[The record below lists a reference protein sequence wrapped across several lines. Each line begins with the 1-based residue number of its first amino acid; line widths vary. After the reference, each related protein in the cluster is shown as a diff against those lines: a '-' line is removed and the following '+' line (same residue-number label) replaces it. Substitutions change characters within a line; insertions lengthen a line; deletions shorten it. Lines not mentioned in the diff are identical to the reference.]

1 MHYSAHVLLEIGHR
15 IRARRQE
22 RGLSQKALCS
32 AAGVS
37 PRFLVQVESGEANPS
52 IARLAALA
60 EPLGVTLSALLEGLG
75 PNVERKTALVGLRG
89 AGKSTIGAVLA
100 DRTGCELV
108 VLDREV
114 ERLAGMSLAEVFEF
128 HGVERY
134 RALARE
140 ALAEILARPGDAVIE
155 VGGSL
160 VTDEELY
167 ARLRAGCRV
176 VWLRAS
182 PEEHLRRVRE
192 QGDLRPMRGRS
203 NALGELREILTAREP
218 LYGLAELQI
227 DTDARPPEVVVREL
241 QASLFRKV

>member
-1 MHYSAHVLLEIGHR
+1 MHYSARMLPEIGHR
-15 IRARRQE
+15 IRALRQE
-22 RGLSQKALCS
+22 RGLSQKALCG

-52 IARLAALA
+52 IARLADLA
-60 EPLGVTLSALLEGLG
+60 GPLGVTLSALLEGLG
-75 PNVERKTALVGLRG
+75 PNVERKTGLVGLRG
-89 AGKSTIGAVLA
+89 AGKSTIGALLA
-100 DRTGCELV
+100 ESTGCGFV

-140 ALAEILARPGDAVIE
+140 ALAEVLARPGDAVIE

-203 NALGELREILTAREP
+203 DALGELREILAAREP
-218 LYGLAELQI
+218 LYGLAEVQI
-227 DTDARPPEVVVREL
+227 DTDVHPPRVVATEVLSSLARD
-241 QASLFRKV
+241 